1 MIKKKMIYIYEGGP
15 NLTPYGRRL
24 ICIYTDMYEEDGR
37 GGRRTKRN
45 IIRMS
50 RGRNENMG

>member
-1 MIKKKMIYIYEGGP
+1 
-15 NLTPYGRRL
+15 
-24 ICIYTDMYEEDGR
+24 MYEEDGR

-50 RGRNENMG
+50 RGRNENIIWGRRKYDKEEDDIYI